1 MIRCVRIGTGRDG
14 HCLCEEGN
22 FAMPG
27 TARGDLA
34 SLTERAASLASG

>member
-14 HCLCEEGN
+14 HCLFEEGTI
-22 FAMPG
+22 AMPG

-34 SLTERAASLASG
+34 SLTERAARPASG